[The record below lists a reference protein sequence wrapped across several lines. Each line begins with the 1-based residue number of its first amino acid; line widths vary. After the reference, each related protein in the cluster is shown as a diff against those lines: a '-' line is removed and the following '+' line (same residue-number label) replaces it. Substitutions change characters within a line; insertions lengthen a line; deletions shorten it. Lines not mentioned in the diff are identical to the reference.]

1 MKTKTSILSFIF
13 SLLML
18 TLHAQTDREARSLRD
33 FNAVKVSNAIKVELV
48 KGDENKA
55 EIVVSG
61 IELEKVETTVVDQT
75 LEIKLARGNFR
86 NHRVDV
92 VITYKDI
99 QGIEAT
105 TSASVIAKDLIEASE
120 AYLFGTTSAYI
131 EANVQAEIL
140 NIEAA
145 TNARIYVKGNVDGL
159 GIRAFTNAEIDG
171 KGLLSNQVD
180 VLANT
185 AATVYCNTSGLLE
198 GSAATAGKVYYNG
211 SPKEINVKTGT
222 GGLIARN

>member
-99 QGIEAT
+99 QGIEAA